1 MKKRSFKNGLFK
13 GNLSFITLLV
23 LLSGA
28 LIVSL
33 LFAVTIGSS
42 NISMADVYKVII
54 RQLFGIGDASY
65 AKGSI
70 HDVVWFIRL
79 PRLILAVGVGI
90 GLSVCGTVMQAIVKN
105 PLADPY
111 VLGISSGAYLGAVIE
126 IVLGI
131 GSVLGGNFVGI
142 LAFIGAFVVSL
153 AVLTLA
159 NIGSRANT
167 AKLLLSGMALSAVCS
182 AIANFIVY
190 MTKDNESV
198 VTVNHWLLGSLS
210 GANWTTNLIVLSVVL
225 AGFIF
230 FLTQYRTLNLM
241 LYGDETAITLGTNL
255 HVWRHV
261 YLVVCAAIVGVLV
274 YAAGMIGFVGLVIP
288 HCVRMLV
295 GTDHKKVVPLSALIG
310 AIFLIWVDVCCRVLL
325 KGNELPVG
333 VLTGIIGAP
342 VFIYLMIRRKYG
354 FGGKDA

>member
-23 LLSGA
+23 LLSVA

-54 RQLFGIGDASY
+54 RQLFGIGDVSY

-111 VLGISSGAYLGAVIE
+111 VLGVSSGAYLGAVIA

-153 AVLTLA
+153 AVLILA
-159 NIGSRANT
+159 NVGSRSNT
-167 AKLLLSGMALSAVCS
+167 AKLLLSGMALSTVCS

-210 GANWTTNLIVLSVVL
+210 GANWTTNLIVLPVVL
-225 AGFIF
+225 AGFVF

-261 YLVVCAAIVGVLV
+261 YLVVCAATVGVLV
-274 YAAGMIGFVGLVIP
+274 YAAGMVGFVGLVIP
-288 HCVRMLV
+288 HCVRMMV

>member
-79 PRLILAVGVGI
+79 PRLIYAVGVGI

-111 VLGISSGAYLGAVIE
+111 VLGISSGAYLGAVIA

-225 AGFIF
+225 AGFYIF
-230 FLTQYRTLNLM
+230 SDTISYLEFN
-241 LYGDETAITLGTNL
+241 A
-255 HVWRHV
+255 VWR
-261 YLVVCAAIVGVLV
+261 
-274 YAAGMIGFVGLVIP
+274 
-288 HCVRMLV
+288 
-295 GTDHKKVVPLSALIG
+295 
-310 AIFLIWVDVCCRVLL
+310 
-325 KGNELPVG
+325 
-333 VLTGIIGAP
+333 
-342 VFIYLMIRRKYG
+342 
-354 FGGKDA
+354 

>member
-23 LLSGA
+23 LLSVA

-54 RQLFGIGDASY
+54 RQLFGIGDVSY

-111 VLGISSGAYLGAVIE
+111 VLGVSSGAYLGAVIA

-153 AVLTLA
+153 AVLILA
-159 NIGSRANT
+159 NVGSRSNT
-167 AKLLLSGMALSAVCS
+167 AKLLLSGMALSTVCS

-210 GANWTTNLIVLSVVL
+210 GANWTTNLIVLPVVL
-225 AGFIF
+225 AGFVF

-274 YAAGMIGFVGLVIP
+274 YAAGMVGFVGLVIP
-288 HCVRMLV
+288 HCVRMMV
-295 GTDHKKVVPLSALIG
+295 GTDHKK
-310 AIFLIWVDVCCRVLL
+310 
-325 KGNELPVG
+325 
-333 VLTGIIGAP
+333 
-342 VFIYLMIRRKYG
+342 
-354 FGGKDA
+354 

>member
-1 MKKRSFKNGLFK
+1 M
-13 GNLSFITLLV
+13 
-23 LLSGA
+23 
-28 LIVSL
+28 
-33 LFAVTIGSS
+33 
-42 NISMADVYKVII
+42 
-54 RQLFGIGDASY
+54 
-65 AKGSI
+65 
-70 HDVVWFIRL
+70 
-79 PRLILAVGVGI
+79 
-90 GLSVCGTVMQAIVKN
+90 
-105 PLADPY
+105 
-111 VLGISSGAYLGAVIE
+111 GAVIA

-153 AVLTLA
+153 AVLILA
-159 NIGSRANT
+159 NVGSRSNT
-167 AKLLLSGMALSAVCS
+167 AKLLLSGMALSTVCS

-210 GANWTTNLIVLSVVL
+210 GANWTTNLIVLPVVL
-225 AGFIF
+225 AGFVF

-274 YAAGMIGFVGLVIP
+274 YAAGMVGFVGLVIP
-288 HCVRMLV
+288 HCVRMMV

-333 VLTGIIGAP
+333 VLTRYHRRAGIYLLNDSPKIWIWRKRRMKVSTQNLHISLGGTEILKGIDFHTKQNSFIGIIGP
-342 VFIYLMIRRKYG
+342 NGSGKSTLLKCIYRTLKPTSGAVLIG
-354 FGGKDA
+354 

>member
-105 PLADPY
+105 P
-111 VLGISSGAYLGAVIE
+111 
-126 IVLGI
+126 
-131 GSVLGGNFVGI
+131 
-142 LAFIGAFVVSL
+142 
-153 AVLTLA
+153 
-159 NIGSRANT
+159 
-167 AKLLLSGMALSAVCS
+167 
-182 AIANFIVY
+182 
-190 MTKDNESV
+190 
-198 VTVNHWLLGSLS
+198 
-210 GANWTTNLIVLSVVL
+210 
-225 AGFIF
+225 
-230 FLTQYRTLNLM
+230 
-241 LYGDETAITLGTNL
+241 
-255 HVWRHV
+255 
-261 YLVVCAAIVGVLV
+261 
-274 YAAGMIGFVGLVIP
+274 
-288 HCVRMLV
+288 
-295 GTDHKKVVPLSALIG
+295 
-310 AIFLIWVDVCCRVLL
+310 
-325 KGNELPVG
+325 
-333 VLTGIIGAP
+333 
-342 VFIYLMIRRKYG
+342 
-354 FGGKDA
+354 

>member
-23 LLSGA
+23 LLSVA

-54 RQLFGIGDASY
+54 RQLFGIGDVSY

-111 VLGISSGAYLGAVIE
+111 VLGVSSGAYLGAVIA

-153 AVLTLA
+153 AVLILA
-159 NIGSRANT
+159 NVGSRSNT
-167 AKLLLSGMALSAVCS
+167 AKLLLSGMALSTVCS

-210 GANWTTNLIVLSVVL
+210 GANWTTNLIVLPVVL
-225 AGFIF
+225 AGFVF

-255 HVWRHV
+255 HVWRHEMCIRDREKFSIEREFNFV
-261 YLVVCAAIVGVLV
+261 YLK
-274 YAAGMIGFVGLVIP
+274 
-288 HCVRMLV
+288 
-295 GTDHKKVVPLSALIG
+295 DS
-310 AIFLIWVDVCCRVLL
+310 IFEEEYLQFYQFCMEHL
-325 KGNELPVG
+325 KESE
-333 VLTGIIGAP
+333 
-342 VFIYLMIRRKYG
+342 
-354 FGGKDA
+354 

>member
-1 MKKRSFKNGLFK
+1 MKKRIFKNGLFQ
-13 GNLSFITLLV
+13 GNISFVMLLI
-23 LLSGA
+23 LLSA
-28 LIVSL
+28 LLAVSL

-42 NISMADVYKVII
+42 NISMADVYWVIV

-65 AKGSI
+65 AQGSI

-111 VLGISSGAYLGAVIE
+111 VLGVSSGAYLGAVIA
-126 IVLGI
+126 ILLGI

-142 LAFIGAFVVSL
+142 LAFLGAFVASL
-153 AVLTLA
+153 AVLALA

-182 AIANFIVY
+182 AISNFIVY
-190 MTKDNESV
+190 MSKDKEGIST
-198 VTVNHWLLGSLS
+198 VTYWLMGSLS
-210 GANWTTNLIVLSVVL
+210 GANWTTNLVVLSVVL
-225 AGFIF
+225 VGFVF

-241 LYGDETAITLGTNL
+241 LYGDETAVTLGVSL

-261 YLVVCAAIVGVLV
+261 YLVVCAAMVGVLV

-288 HCVRMLV
+288 HCVRMLA
-295 GTDHKKVVPLSALIG
+295 GTDHKKVVPISALIG
-310 AIFLIWVDVCCRVLL
+310 AVFLIWVDVCCRVLL

-342 VFIYLMIRRKYG
+342 VFIYLMIRKKYG

>member
-1 MKKRSFKNGLFK
+1 
-13 GNLSFITLLV
+13 
-23 LLSGA
+23 
-28 LIVSL
+28 
-33 LFAVTIGSS
+33 
-42 NISMADVYKVII
+42 MADVYKVII

-70 HDVVWFIRL
+70 HDVVWFYSGF

-90 GLSVCGTVMQAIVKN
+90 RLSVCGTVMQAIVKKIHWQTHT
-105 PLADPY
+105 L
-111 VLGISSGAYLGAVIE
+111 LGISSGAYLGAVIA

-230 FLTQYRTLNLM
+230 F
-241 LYGDETAITLGTNL
+241 
-255 HVWRHV
+255 
-261 YLVVCAAIVGVLV
+261 
-274 YAAGMIGFVGLVIP
+274 
-288 HCVRMLV
+288 
-295 GTDHKKVVPLSALIG
+295 
-310 AIFLIWVDVCCRVLL
+310 
-325 KGNELPVG
+325 
-333 VLTGIIGAP
+333 
-342 VFIYLMIRRKYG
+342 
-354 FGGKDA
+354 